1 MAYSLN
7 ADQTHTPARAGR
19 RVGACARV
27 AVATTVSAVMVATS
41 AVAGAVPRNPEPA
54 ELVQAQQ
61 AVDAGTGGVAAAA
74 GALSSKEEEIANL
87 ELDMGGLR
95 EEINKTLVD
104 LHDAQGSAEQ
114 ARQAVKEA
122 RAELDQVQGEMSSA
136 QDKLDEISRTAYR
149 RGASAPVSGVSGNA
163 TSDDGLDRRTYLR
176 TNAEKQRAAVDE
188 LDRLRTETANR
199 ESRLREARDVAEDR
213 EVAAEQAQTD
223 ARAEIDE
230 RSRELE
236 QKNAEREQLVAQ
248 RDEAQGELDAA
259 RGHSENLDREREEYR
274 EYEQREQERKEA
286 EDKAREAAAAKA
298 KAEREQAAAE
308 EQERARKEAEDAAQR
323 EREATAAAEK
333 AAEAVAA
340 TQPEHNTLDNPY
352 PSGEDAAA
360 GDIAAVQNPSGTAA
374 TGETTQGNGTSA
386 TAQATQT
393 SEAATSTRAT
403 ETAGET
409 AAESTQATATT
420 QAEPTATATGGAT
433 ETAEET
439 TTSESTTSQSGDSTG
454 QSIGGPTLE
463 TADEVSE
470 EVSGSVD
477 GSREQRIETVIARAK
492 SQIGMPYAWGGGN
505 ASGPTKGI
513 RDGGVADSY
522 GDYNKIGFDCSG
534 LVLYAFAGVGISLP
548 HYTGYQYQRG
558 TKVDPSNMQR
568 GDLIFYGPAG
578 NHHVA
583 IYLGD
588 GQMIEAPQSGST
600 VQISPVRWSGMSPSA
615 VRLI

>member
-7 ADQTHTPARAGR
+7 ADQTQTPTRAGR

-41 AVAGAVPRNPEPA
+41 AVAGAVPRNPEPSEFA
-54 ELVQAQQ
+54 QAQQ
-61 AVDAGTGGVAAAA
+61 AVDAGAGGVAEAA

-87 ELDMGGLR
+87 ELDMGGVR
-95 EEINKTLVD
+95 EQINKTLVD

-122 RAELDQVQGEMSSA
+122 RAELDQVQDEMSSA

-163 TSDDGLDRRTYLR
+163 TSEDGLDRRTYLR

-213 EVAAEQAQTD
+213 EAAAEKAQND
-223 ARAEIDE
+223 ARAQIDE

-236 QKNAEREQLVAQ
+236 EKNAEREQLVAQ
-248 RDEAQGELDAA
+248 RDEAQGQLDAA
-259 RGHSENLDREREEYR
+259 RGHHDSLDREREEYR

-286 EDKAREAAAAKA
+286 EEKAREAAAAKA
-298 KAEREQAAAE
+298 KAEREEAAAE

-352 PSGEDAAA
+352 PTGEDADA
-360 GDIAAVQNPSGTAA
+360 GEIAAVQNPSGTAA
-374 TGETTQGNGTSA
+374 TGESTSTEATETSA
-386 TAQATQT
+386 TAQATAT
-393 SEAATSTRAT
+393 SETATSTQ
-403 ETAGET
+403 
-409 AAESTQATATT
+409 AAESTQSTATAP
-420 QAEPTATATGGAT
+420 AEPTATATT
-433 ETAEET
+433 EAAEET
-439 TTSESTTSQSGDSTG
+439 ATTTESTDSTG

-492 SQIGMPYAWGGGN
+492 SQIGMPYAWGGGDAN
-505 ASGPTKGI
+505 GPTKGI

-558 TKVDPSNMQR
+558 TKVDPSNMER

-600 VQISPVRWSGMSPSA
+600 VQISPVRWSGMSASA